1 MIASQEDFELAFR
14 LRVGYGFTE
23 HPDDPGNWT
32 GARSRR
38 LSDEAILS
46 RVRAEFAGCR
56 TVKCLHYATKMRG
69 RDVQVPGRARATG

>member
-38 LSDEAILS
+38 
-46 RVRAEFAGCR
+46 
-56 TVKCLHYATKMRG
+56 
-69 RDVQVPGRARATG
+69 